1 MTKDQQIEMKRV
13 VGVIASKIEDGTL
26 FNAGIHEGVELAKM
40 VRAMLARVDELE
52 SEVSA
57 LKGDGQLLD
66 FLKSESL
73 DLRCFGRGDDDI
85 GWRTV
90 QHHMDQPSERVTSE
104 VNADDPRQ
112 AIREAMIRMGCDPCC
127 GTDGFTG
134 ASPERPVQVA
144 TKASVEIERLQA
156 IVRRAQQE
164 SDLIEHRGNPALAI
178 PYWFINATTNWPE
191 STN

>member
-13 VGVIASKIEDGTL
+13 VGVIASKIEDATL

-90 QHHMDQPSERVTSE
+90 QHHMGQPSERVVSE
-104 VNADDPRQ
+104 VHADDPRQ
-112 AIREAMIRMGCDPCC
+112 AIREAMACSETDPFCK
-127 GTDGFTG
+127 TG
-134 ASPERPVQVA
+134 GLPVLQPVRGVTSVSPG
-144 TKASVEIERLQA
+144 IEHLQS

-164 SDLIEHRGNPALAI
+164 SELIEHKGKPALVI
-178 PYWFINATTNWPE
+178 PYWFINA
-191 STN
+191 